1 MILAMTTPI
10 LRTRKLAILAL
21 TFLLAVRPA
30 SAQMD
35 RDEMLAQI
43 AKLQL
48 FISQTEKGYQLVRE
62 GLTTIGDIKKG
73 DFNLHQ
79 AFFTSLQLVSPE
91 IRSYVKIADILT
103 MQADMLSAY
112 HAGYDQIRTSDLFSA
127 ANIIYINSIYQ
138 GILGKN
144 NDDILELTGILTDG
158 NWQMND
164 AQRLSRIDHLYESV
178 TVQYQSLLG
187 FNNRLHIL
195 ALQKKQNLQ
204 DLQNIAQLIH
214 P

>member
-1 MILAMTTPI
+1 MPSLIIPFKRIALVTVLVTTFI
-10 LRTRKLAILAL
+10 VT
-21 TFLLAVRPA
+21 TRPA
-30 SAQMD
+30 QAQID

-43 AKLQL
+43 AKLQV
-48 FISQTEKGYQLVRE
+48 FISQAEKGYQLVRQ
-62 GLTTIGDIKKG
+62 GLKTIGDIKQG

-79 AFFTSLQLVSPE
+79 LFFTSLQLVNPE

-103 MQADMLSAY
+103 MQTSMLAAY
-112 HAGYDQIRTSDLFSA
+112 HAGFEQVKSANLFSVGD
-127 ANIIYINSIYQ
+127 IIYFNALYQ

-144 NDDILELTGILTDG
+144 SDDIQELTGILTDG

-164 AQRLSRIDHLYESV
+164 AQRLSRIDHLYENV
-178 TVQYQSLLG
+178 TLQYQSLLR
-187 FNNRLHIL
+187 FNDRLHLL

-204 DLQNIAQLIH
+204 DLQNMAQLLH

>member
-1 MILAMTTPI
+1 MPSLIIPT
-10 LRTRKLAILAL
+10 LRSRHIAILTLIFAL
-21 TFLLAVRPA
+21 AAPPA
-30 SAQMD
+30 RAQMD

-48 FISQTEKGYQLVRE
+48 FISHIEKGYQLVRQ
-62 GLTTIGDIKKG
+62 GLTTIGDIKQG
-73 DFNLHQ
+73 DLNIHQ
-79 AFFTSLQLVSPE
+79 LFFTSLQVVSPE
-91 IRSYVKIADILT
+91 IRNYVKIADILT
-103 MQADMLSAY
+103 MQASMLSAY
-112 HAGYDQIRTSDLFSA
+112 HAGYEEAKAANLFSA
-127 ANIIYINSIYQ
+127 ADINYINSLFQ

-158 NWQMND
+158 DWQMND

-178 TVQYQSLLG
+178 TAQYQSLLR
-187 FNNRLHIL
+187 FNDHLHLL
-195 ALQKKQNLQ
+195 ALQKKQNSQ

>member
-1 MILAMTTPI
+1 MPSLIIPYKRIRL
-10 LRTRKLAILAL
+10 LAILVTTFIL
-21 TFLLAVRPA
+21 TTRPA
-30 SAQMD
+30 RAQMD

-48 FISQTEKGYQLVRE
+48 FISQTEKGYQLVRQ
-62 GLTTIGDIKKG
+62 GLTTIGDIKQG

-79 AFFTSLQLVSPE
+79 LFFTSLQVASPE
-91 IRSYVKIADILT
+91 IRNYVKIADILT
-103 MQADMLSAY
+103 MQASMLAAY
-112 HAGYDQIRTSDLFSA
+112 HTSYEQVKTAALFSPA
-127 ANIIYINSIYQ
+127 DIIYINSLYQ

-144 NDDILELTGILTDG
+144 NDDVLELTGILTDG

-178 TVQYQSLLG
+178 TAQYQSLLR
-187 FNNRLHIL
+187 FNDRLHLL

-204 DLQNIAQLIH
+204 DLKNIAQLIH